1 MANKSTRKKVAKRM
15 AALEKIIEA
24 NADQDAV
31 KAAKDEIISLTAKY
45 SLGLEDMLEIDDMVQ
60 SILNKN

>member
-45 SLGLEDMLEIDDMVQ
+45 NLGLEDMLEIDDMIQ

>member
-45 SLGLEDMLEIDDMVQ
+45 SLGLEDMLEIDDMIQ

>member
-15 AALEKIIEA
+15 AALERIIEA